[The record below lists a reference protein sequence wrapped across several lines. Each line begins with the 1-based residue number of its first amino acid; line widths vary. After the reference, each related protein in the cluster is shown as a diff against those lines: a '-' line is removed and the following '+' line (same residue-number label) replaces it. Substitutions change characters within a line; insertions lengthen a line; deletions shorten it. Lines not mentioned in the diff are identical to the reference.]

1 VAPGSSTVTVTLT
14 EDDGDTILTLRHT
27 GLPPVVR
34 DMHRSGW
41 SHFLP
46 GLAGAAGPARP
57 G

>member
-1 VAPGSSTVTVTLT
+1 MVTLT

-27 GLPPVVR
+27 GLPPAAR

-46 GLAGAAGPARP
+46 GLAGAAGPPRMRTESP
-57 G
+57 